1 MKITRTDFD
10 RAAEATGLTAEQG
23 AALWTRMEESRTGV
37 PFTGVNVLF
46 YAGAL
51 IVIAA
56 MTLYV
61 GQQWDGLSGLAIAVI
76 GFLYGAVFLTA
87 GPVLLR
93 RTDMAVPG
101 GLCVTVALAMVPMI
115 VYGIE
120 LEAGLWPDAEP
131 GEYGDFTRYIQG
143 GWFAMEVVTLVV
155 GAVLLRVYRF
165 PFLVF
170 VIGVV
175 LWFMS
180 MDIAPLLVE
189 ERPDYFEIRRLVSVG
204 FGIPVLIV
212 AYLAD
217 LSFRKDYAFWLYLFG
232 MMAFW
237 GGLSLSEA
245 ETELARFLYFLLN
258 VALIAVSVFL
268 RRRVFMVF
276 GVMGAMGYVGYL
288 AFRLFE
294 DSPWFPF
301 ALSGLGILVLLVGV
315 SVLKNR
321 ERLAGW
327 ADGAIPPALRSL
339 RPDRA

>member
-1 MKITRTDFD
+1 MKITRRDFD
-10 RAAEATGLTAEQG
+10 LAVDQTGLSAEQG
-23 AALWTRMEESRTGV
+23 SDLWRHMEASRQGA
-37 PFTGVNVLF
+37 PFTAVNVLF

-61 GQQWDGLSGLAIAVI
+61 GQSWETFSGLSIAVI
-76 GFLYGAVFLTA
+76 GFLYGAVFLIA
-87 GPVLLR
+87 GDLLTR
-93 RTDMAVPG
+93 RAGMTVPG

-115 VYGIE
+115 VYGAQV
-120 LEAGLWPDAEP
+120 EAGLWPDAEP

-143 GWFAMEVVTLVV
+143 GWFVMEVATLAA
-155 GAVLLRVYRF
+155 GAVLLRLYRF

-170 VIGVV
+170 VIGMV

-189 ERPDYFEIRRLVSVG
+189 ERSDYFEIRRAVSMV
-204 FGIPVLIV
+204 FGIPVLLV
-212 AYLAD
+212 AYWAD

-232 MMAFW
+232 MLAFW

-245 ETELARFLYFLLN
+245 ETELARLLYCLLN
-258 VALIAVSVFL
+258 VGLIALSVFL

-276 GVMGAMGYVGYL
+276 GVIGVMGYLGYL

-294 DSPWFPF
+294 DSAWFPF
-301 ALSGLGILVLLVGV
+301 ALSGIGILVLLAGYAA
-315 SVLKNR
+315 LKNR
-321 ERLAGW
+321 ERLTGQVEA
-327 ADGAIPPALRSL
+327 AIPPGLRRL

>member
-1 MKITRTDFD
+1 MKVNRSDFD
-10 RAAEATGLTAEQG
+10 RAVELSGLSAEQG
-23 AALWTRMEESRTGV
+23 DVLWGRLEETAPGAS
-37 PFTGVNVLF
+37 FTGVNVLF

-61 GQQWDGLSGLAIAVI
+61 GQHWDGLSGLAIAAI
-76 GFLYGAVFLTA
+76 GMIYGAVFLIA
-87 GPVLLR
+87 GDLLTR
-93 RTDMAVPG
+93 RDGMRVPG
-101 GLCVTVALAMVPMI
+101 GLCVTVALAMVPMT
-115 VYGIE
+115 VYG
-120 LEAGLWPDAEP
+120 LQYEAGLWLDAEP
-131 GEYGDFTRYIQG
+131 GEYGDFTRYIEG

-155 GAVLLRVYRF
+155 GAALLRVYRF

-189 ERPDYFEIRRLVSVG
+189 ERADYFEIRRMVSMI

-212 AYLAD
+212 AYLVD
-217 LSFRKDYAFWLYLFG
+217 LGFRRDYAFWLYLFG
-232 MMAFW
+232 MLAFW
-237 GGLSLSEA
+237 GGLTLSEA
-245 ETELARFLYFLLN
+245 ETEFARFLYCLLN
-258 VALIAVSVFL
+258 VVLIALSVFL

-276 GVMGAMGYVGYL
+276 GILGVMGYLGYL

-301 ALSGLGILVLLVGV
+301 ALSGLGILVLLIGYAA
-315 SVLKNR
+315 LKNR
-321 ERLAGW
+321 ERLATW
-327 ADGAIPPALRSL
+327 ADSAIPPALRSV
-339 RPDRA
+339 RPERA

>member
-10 RAAEATGLTAEQG
+10 QAAEASGLSAEQG
-23 AALWTRMEESRTGV
+23 ADLWARLEASRPGI

-51 IVIAA
+51 LVIAA

-61 GQQWDGLSGLAIAVI
+61 GQSWDAFSGLAIALV
-76 GFLYGAVFLTA
+76 GFVYGAVFLIA
-87 GPVLLR
+87 GDLLTR
-93 RTDMAVPG
+93 RTGMAVPG

-115 VYGIE
+115 VYGAQV
-120 LEAGLWPDAEP
+120 EAGLWPGVDP
-131 GEYGDFTRYIQG
+131 GEYGNFTRYIKG
-143 GWFAMEVVTLVV
+143 GWFAMEVATLVV
-155 GAVLLRVYRF
+155 GAILLQVYRF

-170 VIGVV
+170 VIGVI

-189 ERPDYFEIRRLVSVG
+189 ERADYFEIRRMVSMI
-204 FGIPVLIV
+204 FGVPVLMV
-212 AYLAD
+212 AYWAD
-217 LSFRKDYAFWLYLFG
+217 LTFRKDYAFWLYLFG

-237 GGLSLSEA
+237 GGLTLSEA
-245 ETELARFLYFLLN
+245 ETELARFLYCLLN
-258 VALIAVSVFL
+258 VGLIAVSVFL

-276 GVMGAMGYVGYL
+276 GVVGVMGYLGYL

-301 ALSGLGILVLLVGV
+301 ALSGLGILILLVGYAI
-315 SVLKNR
+315 LKNR
-321 ERLAGW
+321 ERLAGRLE
-327 ADGAIPPALRSL
+327 AAIPSGLRGL

>member
-1 MKITRTDFD
+1 MKITRSDFD
-10 RAAEATGLTAEQG
+10 LSVEKSGLTAEQG
-23 AALWTRMEESRTGV
+23 AALWARLEDSRSGV

-61 GQQWDGLSGLAIAVI
+61 GQSWDAFSGLAIAGI
-76 GFLYGAVFLTA
+76 GLLYGAVFLIA
-87 GPVLLR
+87 GDLLTR
-93 RTDMAVPG
+93 RVGMHVPG
-101 GLCVTVALAMVPMI
+101 GLCATVALAMVPMI
-115 VYGIE
+115 VYGVQ
-120 LEAGLWPDAEP
+120 LEAGLWPDIEP
-131 GEYGDFTRYIQG
+131 GHYGDFTRYIKG
-143 GWFAMEVVTLVV
+143 GWFAMEIATLAV
-155 GAVLLRVYRF
+155 GAVLLRAYRF

-170 VIGVV
+170 VMGVV

-189 ERPDYFEIRRLVSVG
+189 ERAEYFEIRRMVSMV

-212 AYLAD
+212 AYWAD
-217 LSFRKDYAFWLYLFG
+217 LSFRRDYAFWLYLFG
-232 MMAFW
+232 MLAFW
-237 GGLSLSEA
+237 GGLSLSDA
-245 ETELARFLYFLLN
+245 ETELARLLYCLLN
-258 VALIAVSVFL
+258 VGLIALSVFL

-276 GVMGAMGYVGYL
+276 GIMCVMGYLGDL

-301 ALSGLGILVLLVGV
+301 ALSGLGILVLLAGYAG
-315 SVLKNR
+315 LQNR
-321 ERLAGW
+321 ERLTGW
-327 ADGAIPPALRSL
+327 AEAAIPPALRSL

>member
-10 RAAEATGLTAEQG
+10 QAVEHSGLTPEQG
-23 AALWTRMEESRTGV
+23 AVLWRHMEASRPDV
-37 PFTGVNVLF
+37 PFTAINVLF

-61 GQQWDGLSGLAIAVI
+61 GQSWETFSGLAIAGI
-76 GFLYGAVFLTA
+76 GLLYGAVFLIA
-87 GPVLLR
+87 GDLLIR
-93 RTDMAVPG
+93 RASMHVPG

-115 VYGIE
+115 VYGVQ
-120 LEAGLWPDAEP
+120 LEAGLWPDVEP
-131 GEYGDFTRYIQG
+131 GEYGDFTRYIKG
-143 GWFAMEVVTLVV
+143 GWFAMEVATLAV
-155 GAVLLRVYRF
+155 GAGLLRAYRF

-170 VIGVV
+170 VMGVV

-189 ERPDYFEIRRLVSVG
+189 ERADYFEIRRMVSMV

-212 AYLAD
+212 AYWAD
-217 LSFRKDYAFWLYLFG
+217 LSFRRDYAFWLYLFG
-232 MMAFW
+232 MLAFW
-237 GGLSLSEA
+237 GGLSLSDA
-245 ETELARFLYFLLN
+245 ETELARLLYCLLN
-258 VALIAVSVFL
+258 VGLIALSVFL

-276 GVMGAMGYVGYL
+276 GVMGVMGYLGYL

-301 ALSGLGILVLLVGV
+301 ALSGLGILVLLAGYAA
-315 SVLKNR
+315 LKNR
-321 ERLAGW
+321 ERLTGW
-327 ADGAIPPALRSL
+327 AEAAIPPGLRGL